1 MCRMNDHMLDY
12 THGNYSCMEN
22 HVWDK
27 TNIECFLRLSCIGF
41 AESKSSEWV

>member
-1 MCRMNDHMLDY
+1 MDDHMLDY

-27 TNIECFLRLSCIGF
+27 TNIEYFFEIKLYWFRG
-41 AESKSSEWV
+41 E